1 MENQANHE
9 AKAEQV
15 LDLIEYSKALQEV
28 GRQVG
33 TIRAANKAYDYYK
46 AGELISFGNTST
58 LLPAMLEEY
67 KRLFG
72 IIN

>member
-9 AKAEQV
+9 VKTEQV
-15 LDLIEYSKALQEV
+15 LDLIAYGKALQAV
-28 GRQVG
+28 ARQAG
-33 TIRAANKAYDYYK
+33 TTRAANKAYDYYK

-67 KRLFG
+67 KRLFS
-72 IIN
+72 IA